1 MFDTMFYIF
10 LGLYFMYYLLISE
23 RKGLN
28 FALKSNFIA
37 SFLAPIVSYF
47 ILFNLISDSIDI
59 NTRLIIIFILT
70 GIIIFGVGVLT
81 TMKAFIDNPDCE
93 NSSIRYRLSL
103 KHAGKLLLVC
113 MLTFIAVILSPILQA
128 PFTNILRNYQ
138 TENPQKFIYMII
150 GFYMA
155 FVSLSGTTISY
166 MAAYKESC
174 VPSDRDLKLIYEEN
188 TQGPA
193 KSDSCTKLLKEE
205 CATMGED
212 ACLSSSDK
220 CDWVAGTTFWRKC
233 VDKSKTN

>member
-37 SFLAPIVSYF
+37 SFLAPTVSYF
-47 ILFNLISDSIDI
+47 ILFNLISDTVDI
-59 NTRLIIIFILT
+59 NTRIILIFIFT
-70 GIIIFGVGVLT
+70 GIIVLGVGVLT
-81 TMKAFIDNPDCE
+81 PMKAFIDTPDCE
-93 NSSIRYRLSL
+93 NSSIRYRVSL
-103 KHAGKLLLVC
+103 KHASKLLLVC

-193 KSDSCTKLLKEE
+193 KSDSCTKLLKEA
-205 CATMGED
+205 CD
-212 ACLSSSDK
+212 AKSSKSYCIANSLCSWSGTKCQDK
-220 CDWVAGTTFWRKC
+220 K
-233 VDKSKTN
+233 